1 MPETLWFPGDR
12 LGWRGS
18 WRTTYAPNLR
28 LLVAA
33 LSEEQW
39 VGMAK
44 GLKTRPPMP
53 WLAVNKMADED
64 LRALYHPIREL
75 GPAGQRRL
83 PTCRRTGSRRPPT
96 PSSRRLPGSAPF
108 HLAYR
113 GLAGAGTPPLAAA
126 APVPWFT
133 MHRTRAVPAP
143 GPSPRRRAAA
153 PVTRLDRPD

>member
-1 MPETLWFPGDR
+1 MPEALWFPGDR

-64 LRALYHPIREL
+64 LRALYHLIREL
-75 GPAGQRRL
+75 GPAGQ
-83 PTCRRTGSRRPPT
+83 
-96 PSSRRLPGSAPF
+96 
-108 HLAYR
+108 
-113 GLAGAGTPPLAAA
+113 
-126 APVPWFT
+126 
-133 MHRTRAVPAP
+133 PAP
-143 GPSPRRRAAA
+143 AYLPPDREPAPPYAQFPAPPR
-153 PVTRLDRPD
+153 